1 MVIKTQQRL
10 CERSFGTNVLVLGK
24 TCDSKTRDK
33 TCDSKTRDKTC
44 DSKTRDKT
52 CDSKTRDKT
61 CDSKTRD
68 NFLSAD
74 ATLMKDVNEN
84 IVGQVP
90 N

>member
-10 CERSFGTNVLVLGK
+10 CERSFGTNVLVLG
-24 TCDSKTRDK
+24 
-33 TCDSKTRDKTC
+33 KTC

>member
-10 CERSFGTNVLVLGK
+10 CERSFGTNVLVLG
-24 TCDSKTRDK
+24 K